1 MASRTPSICCPTDR
15 QVIARVV
22 RSGVVEAV
30 HDGAVAAVDNDG
42 NVVATS
48 GDVDRRF
55 FARSAVKPFQ
65 TYMALQFGGEMP
77 PEHVAVV
84 SASHGGDP
92 VHIATVRKI
101 LADAG
106 LDETLLRC
114 PPARPLY
121 SEAARRVASAPSKRI
136 WHNCS
141 GKHAAMMRACVV
153 QGWPVET
160 YVDPDH
166 PLQQANL
173 ELIAE
178 VTGEDPSPVG
188 VDGCGAPVFQISTVG
203 LARAFGRFASEPR
216 FREIWTAM
224 HRFPMLASGV
234 DGADAAIARS
244 IDAAAK
250 RGAEGLLAVAVRNQ
264 MGVVVKVWDGARRGA
279 GVGMVSALDQLGL
292 LPGSARNDL
301 ASMARPPV
309 LGGGV
314 PVGHME
320 PTLRLGT

>member
-1 MASRTPSICCPTDR
+1 MASPTPSICCPTDR
-15 QVIARVV
+15 LMIARVV

-30 HDGAVAAVDNDG
+30 HDGAVAAVDRGG

-65 TYMALQFGGEMP
+65 TFTALRFGGDLP

-92 VHIATVRKI
+92 AHIATVRAI
-101 LADAG
+101 LAGAG
-106 LDETLLRC
+106 LDEALLRC
-114 PPARPLY
+114 PPDWPL
-121 SEAARRVASAPSKRI
+121 SPTAARRVAAAAPERI

-141 GKHAAMMRACVV
+141 GKHAAMLRASAA
-153 QGWPVET
+153 QGWPLET
-160 YVDPDH
+160 YVDPTH
-166 PLQQANL
+166 PLQQANH

-188 VDGCGAPVFQISTVG
+188 VDGCGAPVFQISTLG
-203 LARAFGRFASEPR
+203 LARAFARFASEPR
-216 FREIWTAM
+216 FRDIWTAM
-224 HRFPMLASGV
+224 HRFPMLASGL

-244 IDAAAK
+244 IDAASK
-250 RGAEGLLAVAVRNQ
+250 RGAEGLLGVAVRNQ
-264 MGVVVKVWDGARRGA
+264 MGVVVKVWDGAKRGA

-292 LPGSARNDL
+292 LPGSARDSL
-301 ASMARPPV
+301 ASTARPPV
-309 LGGGV
+309 LGGGL

-320 PTLRLGT
+320 PVLRLVT